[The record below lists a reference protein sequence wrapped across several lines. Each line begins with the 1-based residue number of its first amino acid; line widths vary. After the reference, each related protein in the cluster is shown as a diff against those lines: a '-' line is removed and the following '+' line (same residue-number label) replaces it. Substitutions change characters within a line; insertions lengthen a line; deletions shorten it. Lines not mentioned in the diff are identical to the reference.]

1 MGSTVFFSSLH
12 SRLQSKE
19 KEANFTIHS
28 KMRAVLLFLLV
39 ALATDMALGDN
50 TCACWAKGSGF
61 LLSIKYTKEWT
72 TVQPD
77 IPQTI
82 ISLHNSNA
90 IAVAFAKH
98 KAKHILRNEYGKYC
112 VIHRLQN
119 SLKFLQMEDVKI

>member
-1 MGSTVFFSSLH
+1 VTTPVPAG
-12 SRLQSKE
+12 RK
-19 KEANFTIHS
+19 
-28 KMRAVLLFLLV
+28 VL
-39 ALATDMALGDN
+39 
-50 TCACWAKGSGF
+50 GF

-119 SLKFLQMEDVKI
+119 SLKFLQMEDVKIIPLQCIYLICPVRVQFGLCFQTNI